1 MRHIAASLALT
12 IIGSAVGNSTVKPNY
27 SFHQGVLIVSIPQAY
42 IGTKA
47 YIAYII
53 GTRHILHILLAQGI
67 YY

>member
-27 SFHQGVLIVSIPQAY
+27 SFHQGVVSIPQAY